1 MMNVYQVEVR
11 GAPYAGREG
20 AEGFPH
26 APLTTDGALYFLDLP
41 GYGYSRASKTDRTTF
56 RRLVTHALRRE
67 QLAGAVWLL
76 DVRREP
82 SADDRTM
89 QDLLA
94 AMGTRVLA
102 TVTKSDKLRR
112 GARGHRAQELR
123 ETLRLDADQI
133 LVTSAKT
140 GEGIEELRAAIV
152 ALIGKVDD
160 L

>member
-1 MMNVYQVEVR
+1 MMNVFLVPGLGAR
-11 GAPYAGREG
+11 GSGLDEAKPRAPSPESR
-20 AEGFPH
+20 
-26 APLTTDGALYFLDLP
+26 APLYILDLP

-82 SADDRTM
+82 SADDWTM

-112 GARGHRAQELR
+112 GAPGHRAQELR

-133 LVTSAKT
+133 IVTSAKT
-140 GEGIEELRAAIV
+140 GEGIEELREAIAGLV
-152 ALIGKVDD
+152 GGIAT
-160 L
+160 